1 MYRFNTIPIKIP
13 ADFFAEIDKLIL
25 KFMWKYKEPRVK
37 TILKEKK
44 KKNKLDV
51 SYFSVSK
58 VLHHCNNQSNVVLA

>member
-44 KKNKLDV
+44 KKKQVGCFILL
-51 SYFSVSK
+51 SI
-58 VLHHCNNQSNVVLA
+58 QSTAPLQ